1 MSIVT
6 KMILQADDQV
16 RYLTPGELE
25 QIDIFIKSSDRRLK
39 LAQALTQSRVRIV
52 KLAADE
58 LFTKH
63 PHLTAT
69 GGNAHGKEMTATCLR
84 DMDYYLR
91 LISYSIVAGNNTP
104 IKEIGIVGVCQMYK
118 SLNTPIDSVAESV
131 RNLKKIAIALLPGED
146 VSEVGAYFD
155 YLIVALA

>member
-1 MSIVT
+1 MSTIT
-6 KMILQADDQV
+6 KMILQADDEA

-25 QIDIFIKSSDRRLK
+25 QIEIFIKSSDRRLQ
-39 LAQALTQSRVRIV
+39 LAQALTQSRGRIV
-52 KLAADE
+52 KLAANE
-58 LFTKH
+58 LFSNR
-63 PHLTAT
+63 PRLTAI

-104 IKEIGIVGVCQMYK
+104 IKEIGIIGVRQMYK
-118 SLNTPIDSVAESV
+118 SLGTPIDSVAESV
-131 RNLKKIAIALLPGED
+131 RNMKKIAIALLPKED

-155 YLIVALA
+155 YLITTLA

>member
-6 KMILQADDQV
+6 KMILQADDEV

-25 QIDIFIKSSDRRLK
+25 QINIFIKSSDRRLK
-39 LAQALTQSRVRIV
+39 LAQILTQSRGRIV
-52 KLAADE
+52 KLAANE

-63 PHLTAT
+63 PYLTVI

-104 IKEIGIVGVCQMYK
+104 IKEIGIVGVRQMYK
-118 SLNTPIDSVAESV
+118 SLGTPIDSVAESV
-131 RNLKKIAIALLPGED
+131 RNMKKIAIAFLPGED
-146 VSEVGAYFD
+146 VSEVAAYFD
-155 YLIVALA
+155 YLIAALA